1 MDQQSAVKAGVMG
14 WPIAHSKSPVVH
26 TYWLSKYNIAGSYER
41 LAVAPDDLSSSLKE
55 LAENGFIGVNLTV
68 PHKERALEF
77 MDEVLEPAKKIG
89 AVNTVFVSK
98 SGKLTG
104 TNTDAYGFMENLRLG
119 APGYSATSGPAAVLG
134 AGGAARAI
142 CVALLDAGV
151 PNIRLINRT
160 RDKAQ
165 ALEAHLGGK
174 IEVCNW
180 DDKEKAAS
188 DATLLVNTTTLGM
201 TGQPSLAFDI
211 SSLTENCT
219 VNDIVYAPLET
230 ELLANAKARG
240 LKCVDGLGMLLF
252 QAQPGF
258 EKWFGYKPEVTE
270 ELRRHVLSAP

>member
-151 PNIRLINRT
+151 PNIRFINRT

>member
-68 PHKERALEF
+68 PHKERAREF

>member
-41 LAVAPDDLSSSLKE
+41 LAVAPDDLSSSLKG

-77 MDEVLEPAKKIG
+77 MDEVLDPAQRIG

-151 PNIRLINRT
+151 TNIRLINRT

>member
-41 LAVAPDDLSSSLKE
+41 LEVAPDDLSSSLKE